1 PPSLPPESS
10 IPTITGHYMELKELL
25 LGLHEKIDAVQPCE
39 CSSLKLE
46 LAQIK
51 SIVSSLSSTPPPTAP
66 STYTAVKKGMEDAV
80 LYADKQK
87 RAVWI
92 GKPEGSSPEETLESD
107 QLELEKLVIE
117 LKNDEISS
125 ALEKGEITHHRHP
138 KEKPG
143 KRRILKFGFTSQKI
157 RDMFL
162 FEIRKIHPT
171 TITDL
176 KGSFMR
182 RDLCP
187 MELELERQARYEAF
201 KLNLKMNCL
210 AYGVCDER
218 LIQFRQP
225 YRALPLNYADRDP
238 SRKKWKKQSSP
249 SHNSSRISQSSRN
262 NDLISVF
269 LANVRSIRKKSH
281 ILSFIKSLD
290 YSMILLNETW
300 LSEDDSDAFLLGSN
314 ANYVSFRKDRPT
326 NAAKSRGGG
335 VAILCSPLLN
345 PILISSF
352 STDDIEA
359 ITIDIHTSSYCKSIP
374 FSSVRVCL
382 IYRAPS
388 CTNASLES
396 LLTYLESIVGNSP
409 LLISGDLNF
418 PDIDWYTLTSP
429 SQNDFLSFVADYR
442 FSQYVNFKTRAQ
454 NILDLVLCNSNI
466 IRNIRPSIP
475 ISDHTSISF
484 SLAVASP
491 RPRPFVPSRVY
502 HLADWVM
509 INSLI
514 SDHNWTMSLAHLD
527 MNSSYEYF
535 CNFMNSVLDT
545 YVPKTTRSSSS
556 PYPRHL
562 RILYNKS
569 NRIAMIAPNST
580 LAHKLSHRFERALRE
595 HNVRVENK
603 IVNSNNAKAFFALC
617 KTRLKSTSNASPGII
632 DLTGKSI
639 VTDRDKAHAFS
650 LYFASYTINGNDL
663 IPSPSMKD
671 LGVIMQPSLK
681 FSDHVSKLTSKAR
694 SKVNIMFKCFYSND
708 PLLYLQAFNAFIRP
722 LLEYCTVVWS
732 PRTVKLANFVE
743 NVQRNFTRRVFF
755 RCAIPYSPYPDR
767 LNFLSMSTLE
777 QRRLIFDLLFL
788 HKTIHNFYSLNSNL
802 LFKISP
808 LTRNLRNTHKLRIAL
823 PFAVPKSHS
832 TFATRTVQRWNALP
846 GEIVNSSPNVFRSHI
861 LNLPSISFT
870 SESLLR
876 L

>member
-1 PPSLPPESS
+1 LLSLPS
-10 IPTITGHYMELKELL
+10 
-25 LGLHEKIDAVQPCE
+25 
-39 CSSLKLE
+39 
-46 LAQIK
+46 
-51 SIVSSLSSTPPPTAP
+51 VSPP
-66 STYTAVKKGMEDAV
+66 
-80 LYADKQK
+80 
-87 RAVWI
+87 
-92 GKPEGSSPEETLESD
+92 
-107 QLELEKLVIE
+107 LVF
-117 LKNDEISS
+117 
-125 ALEKGEITHHRHP
+125 P
-138 KEKPG
+138 
-143 KRRILKFGFTSQKI
+143 
-157 RDMFL
+157 
-162 FEIRKIHPT
+162 
-171 TITDL
+171 
-176 KGSFMR
+176 
-182 RDLCP
+182 
-187 MELELERQARYEAF
+187 
-201 KLNLKMNCL
+201 
-210 AYGVCDER
+210 
-218 LIQFRQP
+218 
-225 YRALPLNYADRDP
+225 
-238 SRKKWKKQSSP
+238 SSP

-359 ITIDIHTSSYCKSIP
+359 ITIDIHISSYCKSIP
-374 FSSVRVCL
+374 FSL
-382 IYRAPS
+382 
-388 CTNASLES
+388 
-396 LLTYLESIVGNSP
+396 
-409 LLISGDLNF
+409 
-418 PDIDWYTLTSP
+418 
-429 SQNDFLSFVADYR
+429 
-442 FSQYVNFKTRAQ
+442 
-454 NILDLVLCNSNI
+454 
-466 IRNIRPSIP
+466 
-475 ISDHTSISF
+475 
-484 SLAVASP
+484 
-491 RPRPFVPSRVY
+491 Y
-502 HLADWVM
+502 HLADWVT

-535 CNFMNSVLDT
+535 CDFMNSVLDT

-617 KTRLKSTSNASPGII
+617 KTRLKSTSNTSPGII

-650 LYFASYTINGNDL
+650 LYFASVSTPPLHAPLLPPTPPPHQTNGNDL

-788 HKTIHNFYSLNSNL
+788 HKTIHNFYSLNSYL

>member
-1 PPSLPPESS
+1 
-10 IPTITGHYMELKELL
+10 
-25 LGLHEKIDAVQPCE
+25 
-39 CSSLKLE
+39 
-46 LAQIK
+46 
-51 SIVSSLSSTPPPTAP
+51 
-66 STYTAVKKGMEDAV
+66 
-80 LYADKQK
+80 
-87 RAVWI
+87 
-92 GKPEGSSPEETLESD
+92 
-107 QLELEKLVIE
+107 
-117 LKNDEISS
+117 
-125 ALEKGEITHHRHP
+125 
-138 KEKPG
+138 
-143 KRRILKFGFTSQKI
+143 
-157 RDMFL
+157 
-162 FEIRKIHPT
+162 
-171 TITDL
+171 
-176 KGSFMR
+176 
-182 RDLCP
+182 
-187 MELELERQARYEAF
+187 
-201 KLNLKMNCL
+201 
-210 AYGVCDER
+210 
-218 LIQFRQP
+218 
-225 YRALPLNYADRDP
+225 
-238 SRKKWKKQSSP
+238 
-249 SHNSSRISQSSRN
+249 
-262 NDLISVF
+262 
-269 LANVRSIRKKSH
+269 
-281 ILSFIKSLD
+281 
-290 YSMILLNETW
+290 
-300 LSEDDSDAFLLGSN
+300 LGSN

-442 FSQYVNFKTRAQ
+442 FSQ
-454 NILDLVLCNSNI
+454 
-466 IRNIRPSIP
+466 NIRPSIP

-569 NRIAMIAPNST
+569 NRIAM
-580 LAHKLSHRFERALRE
+580 RALRE

-650 LYFASYTINGNDL
+650 LYFASVSTPPL
-663 IPSPSMKD
+663 HAPLLPPTPSPHQTSLFD
-671 LGVIMQPSLK
+671 LPYLGVIMQPSLK

-846 GEIVNSSPNVFRSHI
+846 
-861 LNLPSISFT
+861 
-870 SESLLR
+870 
-876 L
+876 

>member
-1 PPSLPPESS
+1 
-10 IPTITGHYMELKELL
+10 
-25 LGLHEKIDAVQPCE
+25 
-39 CSSLKLE
+39 
-46 LAQIK
+46 
-51 SIVSSLSSTPPPTAP
+51 
-66 STYTAVKKGMEDAV
+66 
-80 LYADKQK
+80 
-87 RAVWI
+87 
-92 GKPEGSSPEETLESD
+92 
-107 QLELEKLVIE
+107 
-117 LKNDEISS
+117 
-125 ALEKGEITHHRHP
+125 
-138 KEKPG
+138 
-143 KRRILKFGFTSQKI
+143 
-157 RDMFL
+157 
-162 FEIRKIHPT
+162 
-171 TITDL
+171 
-176 KGSFMR
+176 
-182 RDLCP
+182 
-187 MELELERQARYEAF
+187 
-201 KLNLKMNCL
+201 
-210 AYGVCDER
+210 
-218 LIQFRQP
+218 
-225 YRALPLNYADRDP
+225 
-238 SRKKWKKQSSP
+238 
-249 SHNSSRISQSSRN
+249 
-262 NDLISVF
+262 
-269 LANVRSIRKKSH
+269 
-281 ILSFIKSLD
+281 

-569 NRIAMIAPNST
+569 NRIAMIAPNRS
-580 LAHKLSHRFERALRE
+580 LAHKLSLRFERALRE

-617 KTRLKSTSNASPGII
+617 KTRLKSTSNASPAQIFLSIQSLAPKTNFSPDGLPNIFYKKCKYSLVTPLMI
-632 DLTGKSI
+632 LFNKTLCTNSVPDLWKKAIVKPIPKASSNSI
-639 VTDRDKAHAFS
+639 SMFRPISLTCSVTKVFEKILIKEITEYLDQHQLFDTRQAGFRWNLS
-650 LYFASYTINGNDL
+650 LNESKCTVVNYGSLKPRTQYTINGNDL

>member
-1 PPSLPPESS
+1 
-10 IPTITGHYMELKELL
+10 
-25 LGLHEKIDAVQPCE
+25 
-39 CSSLKLE
+39 
-46 LAQIK
+46 
-51 SIVSSLSSTPPPTAP
+51 
-66 STYTAVKKGMEDAV
+66 
-80 LYADKQK
+80 
-87 RAVWI
+87 
-92 GKPEGSSPEETLESD
+92 
-107 QLELEKLVIE
+107 
-117 LKNDEISS
+117 
-125 ALEKGEITHHRHP
+125 
-138 KEKPG
+138 
-143 KRRILKFGFTSQKI
+143 
-157 RDMFL
+157 
-162 FEIRKIHPT
+162 
-171 TITDL
+171 
-176 KGSFMR
+176 
-182 RDLCP
+182 
-187 MELELERQARYEAF
+187 
-201 KLNLKMNCL
+201 
-210 AYGVCDER
+210 
-218 LIQFRQP
+218 
-225 YRALPLNYADRDP
+225 
-238 SRKKWKKQSSP
+238 
-249 SHNSSRISQSSRN
+249 
-262 NDLISVF
+262 
-269 LANVRSIRKKSH
+269 
-281 ILSFIKSLD
+281 
-290 YSMILLNETW
+290 
-300 LSEDDSDAFLLGSN
+300 
-314 ANYVSFRKDRPT
+314 
-326 NAAKSRGGG
+326 
-335 VAILCSPLLN
+335 
-345 PILISSF
+345 
-352 STDDIEA
+352 DIEA

-442 FSQYVNFKTRAQ
+442 FSQY
-454 NILDLVLCNSNI
+454 VLCNSNI

-650 LYFASYTINGNDL
+650 LYFASVSTPPLHAPLLPPTPSPHQTSLFDLPCVNPAQIFLSIQSLAPKTNFSPDGLPNIFYKKCKYSLVTPLMILFNKTLCTNSVPDLWKKAIVKPIPKASSNSISMFRPISLTCSVTKVFEKILIKEITEYLGEWNLSLNESKCTVVNYGSLKPRTQYTINGNDL

-846 GEIVNSSPNVFRSHI
+846 GE
-861 LNLPSISFT
+861 
-870 SESLLR
+870 
-876 L
+876 